1 MPTPHD
7 ETQPTPIDISASS
20 TTHATC
26 PPEDRFPQT
35 QPEEHVLPPSEQSR
49 SLVVD
54 PIAQMPTPE
63 EDSDP
68 DPTMSET
75 PAKPIDMVQDSLE
88 KQARLPTP
96 SSPVNDD
103 LKDTT
108 PRVNPS
114 ASAQPS
120 PTNSSYPLSRK
131 RLIPCLT
138 SSKFQSGSKFRGT
151 QQSDRQTYDVQ
162 VEIKHVDMDE
172 SFVCG
177 YLRIQG
183 LTDDHPTLTTYFEGE
198 IIGTK
203 HSFRTAHP
211 EWGSTEKVDMQHWA
225 RFPPWK
231 PLAKQAKSPNF
242 ACEDY
247 AQREHLFMRWKEYFL
262 VPDHKVKSITGASF
276 EGFYYICFNQRTGAV
291 SGIYFHSRSEK
302 YQQLELVHVD
312 DRGCVGAV
320 EFR

>member
-7 ETQPTPIDISASS
+7 DETPTPIHLSASS
-20 TTHATC
+20 PIHATC
-26 PPEDRFPQT
+26 PPEDRSTHT
-35 QPEEHVLPPSEQSR
+35 QRDSHVPPSAESSR
-49 SLVVD
+49 GLVAD
-54 PIAQMPTPE
+54 PIAQMPTPD
-63 EDSDP
+63 EDQDIEPSSSDP
-68 DPTMSET
+68 PTKPMDLDEDHL
-75 PAKPIDMVQDSLE
+75 AKE
-88 KQARLPTP
+88 ARLPTP

-103 LKDTT
+103 TKETDTRVT
-108 PRVNPS
+108 PP
-114 ASAQPS
+114 ASAQSS
-120 PTNSSYPLSRK
+120 PTHSSYPLSRK

-138 SSKFQSGSKFRGT
+138 SSFLQSGSKFRGT

-162 VEIKHVDMDE
+162 VEIKHVDMEE

-211 EWGSTEKVDMQHWA
+211 EWGSSEKVDMQHWA

-231 PLAKQAKSPNF
+231 PLAKHAKSPNF
-242 ACEDY
+242 ACQDY

-276 EGFYYICFNQRTGAV
+276 EGFYYICFNQRNGSV

-302 YQQLELVHVD
+302 YQQLELVHVE

>member
-35 QPEEHVLPPSEQSR
+35 PSEQSR

-75 PAKPIDMVQDSLE
+75 PAKPIDIVQDSLE

-131 RLIPCLT
+131 RVRTTEICSDIQPLT
-138 SSKFQSGSKFRGT
+138 LCPIS
-151 QQSDRQTYDVQ
+151 
-162 VEIKHVDMDE
+162 
-172 SFVCG
+172 
-177 YLRIQG
+177 
-183 LTDDHPTLTTYFEGE
+183 
-198 IIGTK
+198 
-203 HSFRTAHP
+203 
-211 EWGSTEKVDMQHWA
+211 
-225 RFPPWK
+225 
-231 PLAKQAKSPNF
+231 
-242 ACEDY
+242 
-247 AQREHLFMRWKEYFL
+247 
-262 VPDHKVKSITGASF
+262 
-276 EGFYYICFNQRTGAV
+276 
-291 SGIYFHSRSEK
+291 
-302 YQQLELVHVD
+302 
-312 DRGCVGAV
+312 
-320 EFR
+320 

>member
-7 ETQPTPIDISASS
+7 ETPTLDISASS
-20 TTHATC
+20 PTHATC
-26 PPEDRFPQT
+26 PPDDRITHT
-35 QPEEHVLPPSEQSR
+35 QQDNNALPSPESSR
-49 SLVVD
+49 NTIAD
-54 PIAQMPTPE
+54 PVAQMPTPVDE
-63 EDSDP
+63 RDA
-68 DPTMSET
+68 DPTMSESRT
-75 PAKPIDMVQDSLE
+75 KPMDLDEESLIKE
-88 KQARLPTP
+88 ARLPTP
-96 SSPVNDD
+96 SSPVNY
-103 LKDTT
+103 DTKETDSRAT
-108 PRVNPS
+108 PLTAVHS
-114 ASAQPS
+114 S
-120 PTNSSYPLSRK
+120 PTHSSYPLSRK
-131 RLIPCLT
+131 RLIPCVT
-138 SSKFQSGSKFRGT
+138 SSFFQSGSKFRGT

-162 VEIKHVDMDE
+162 VEIKHVDMEE

-211 EWGSTEKVDMQHWA
+211 EWGSSEKVDMQHWA

-231 PLAKQAKSPNF
+231 PLAKHAKSPNF
-242 ACEDY
+242 VCQDY

-276 EGFYYICFNQRTGAV
+276 EGFYYICFNQRNGSV

-302 YQQLELVHVD
+302 YQQLELVHVA